1 MWNPP
6 LRRIPWRKDAMTWWM
21 HVMCLEINLWGS
33 DFPAV
38 QKTTPILVLKLK
50 MQLRGQNIHSLWTN
64 ASFPGKRLAQ
74 LLVKAF
80 FLYLYLRNVVLHLVL
95 SWRRFFFHTGCNV
108 IGLRFLKHLRL
119 EKTMVNSS
127 SNPLFASWSWMWSLR
142 WTSSTSSWMP
152 KWPKQCKKSRC
163 FFLSNLKTSLSL
175 SCSSFYWRF

>member
-1 MWNPP
+1 MPKGTHACIFDQHQSNVMRYDEESCANTWNLHAIKAFEISFLDLSSHLRFWKAKLWTTPHMWNPP

-38 QKTTPILVLKLK
+38 QKTTPILVLKWE

-80 FLYLYLRNVVLHLVL
+80 VLYLYLRNVVLHLVL
-95 SWRRFFFHTGCNV
+95 SWRRFFFSHRLQCY
-108 IGLRFLKHLRL
+108 RFAVF
-119 EKTMVNSS
+119 ET
-127 SNPLFASWSWMWSLR
+127 P
-142 WTSSTSSWMP
+142 
-152 KWPKQCKKSRC
+152 
-163 FFLSNLKTSLSL
+163 
-175 SCSSFYWRF
+175 